1 MVNLKS
7 SPQRYIEQ
15 NPPDTQRI
23 ELSQDCPSASKDL
36 SRPQRLS
43 IAKIDNES
51 PQPTLSPISRS
62 GRENVRIVTGV
73 KLDLASV
80 SITPEGIRGSRLKPL
95 MQRGPPSKEVFLGI
109 HGRNAY
115 PAPPQLHNYRQTRMV
130 NVEDHI
136 GPIPESGFSGV
147 HTDFERQL
155 AEAAMIHERN
165 YLATLIEKG
174 GLKTA
179 TDIDQPTNRWN
190 TTTGGESED
199 PTLTRLTP

>member
-1 MVNLKS
+1 M
-7 SPQRYIEQ
+7 
-15 NPPDTQRI
+15 
-23 ELSQDCPSASKDL
+23 
-36 SRPQRLS
+36 
-43 IAKIDNES
+43 
-51 PQPTLSPISRS
+51 
-62 GRENVRIVTGV
+62 
-73 KLDLASV
+73 
-80 SITPEGIRGSRLKPL
+80 
-95 MQRGPPSKEVFLGI
+95 
-109 HGRNAY
+109 
-115 PAPPQLHNYRQTRMV
+115 
-130 NVEDHI
+130 
-136 GPIPESGFSGV
+136 